1 MIKFDIKKFHEF
13 HKFHSSNILQL
24 FLFLPFF
31 RIAGNAAF
39 ILGSILE
46 DPTGRRKTMHLLQD
60 EKHADDTSYLLP
72 SLTALIQ
79 THEPEAMTN
88 ASGTLSL
95 LVYFIFLFLSYFVFV
110 SPTSNWA

>member
-1 MIKFDIKKFHEF
+1 MLCFFFGNLQSESLFSLKVRDGKSSI
-13 HKFHSSNILQL
+13 SSNLQ
-24 FLFLPFF
+24 FPFFF

-95 LVYFIFLFLSYFVFV
+95 LV
-110 SPTSNWA
+110 